1 MQKKLIF
8 LALTGLLCLSLAGCG
23 QSGSTS
29 PEGGSSPQ
37 AEQPAEEAAG
47 EDGGRTPE
55 EDGADTEAPQY
66 TDNFSIDT
74 EAVTAFAEQIQAAV
88 AEKDLEA
95 LVDLASYPPYIG
107 FSDGGES
114 VESREDLIALEA
126 DRIFSEELVSEIAGA
141 DPGGAG
147 PQQGRICP
155 VRQRQAQCG
164 VQCCRWQTGHC
175 GNKLLTCS
183 SAGGKRRLAAG
194 EASLP
199 EKLELLGRTIRYP
212 ELDAYS
218 ATQLLEQTEEHSRAQ
233 AEAAWCISRPTA
245 VWPPVCCICGAA
257 RSTRMTIG

>member
-23 QSGSTS
+23 QSGSTRRR
-29 PEGGSSPQ
+29 GAALRRRSSPRRRPL
-37 AEQPAEEAAG
+37 EKM
-47 EDGGRTPE
+47 GGRTPE

-88 AEKDLEA
+88 AEKNLEA
-95 LVDLASYPPYIG
+95 LADLASYPLYIG

-141 DPGGAG
+141 DPGAG

-183 SAGGKRRLAAG
+183 SAGDKKAAG
-194 EASLP
+194 G
-199 EKLELLGRTIRYP
+199 GRRRCRKSWSCWAGPSGIRSWTSIPPPNCWNRRRSIARPRRRRRGVYP
-212 ELDAYS
+212 GRRQSGRRYAVF
-218 ATQLLEQTEEHSRAQ
+218 AG
-233 AEAAWCISRPTA
+233 RP
-245 VWPPVCCICGAA
+245 GAP
-257 RSTRMTIG
+257 G

>member
-37 AEQPAEEAAG
+37 AEQPAEETAG

-95 LVDLASYPPYIG
+95 LADLASYPLYIG

-141 DPGGAG
+141 DPGGLAMFC
-147 PQQGRICP
+147 GRQ
-155 VRQRQAQCG
+155 VRI
-164 VQCCRWQTGHC
+164 THC

-183 SAGGKRRLAAG
+183 SAGDKRRLAAG

-212 ELDAYS
+212 ELDVYS
-218 ATQLLEQTEEHSRAQ
+218 ATQLLEQTEEHSKAQ

-257 RSTRMTIG
+257 RSTGMTIG

>member
-8 LALTGLLCLSLAGCG
+8 LALTGSCACPSQAAARAAVPRRRGAA
-23 QSGSTS
+23 
-29 PEGGSSPQ
+29 PPQ
-37 AEQPAEEAAG
+37 AEQPAEETAG

-95 LVDLASYPPYIG
+95 LADLASYPLYIG

-141 DPGGAG
+141 DPGGLAPSKAG
-147 PQQGRICP
+147 FALSASGRP
-155 VRQRQAQCG
+155 NVVFSVVDG
-164 VQCCRWQTGHC
+164 
-175 GNKLLTCS
+175 
-183 SAGGKRRLAAG
+183 RLAIVG
-194 EASLP
+194 
-199 EKLELLGRTIRYP
+199 INY
-212 ELDAYS
+212 
-218 ATQLLEQTEEHSRAQ
+218 
-233 AEAAWCISRPTA
+233 
-245 VWPPVCCICGAA
+245 
-257 RSTRMTIG
+257 

>member
-8 LALTGLLCLSLAGCG
+8 LALTGPLCLSLAGCG

-37 AEQPAEEAAG
+37 AEQPAEETAG

-88 AEKDLEA
+88 AEKDL
-95 LVDLASYPPYIG
+95 ASYPLYIG

-141 DPGGAG
+141 DPGGLAPSKAG
-147 PQQGRICP
+147 FALSASGRP
-155 VRQRQAQCG
+155 NVVFSVVDG
-164 VQCCRWQTGHC
+164 
-175 GNKLLTCS
+175 
-183 SAGGKRRLAAG
+183 RLAIVG
-194 EASLP
+194 
-199 EKLELLGRTIRYP
+199 INY
-212 ELDAYS
+212 
-218 ATQLLEQTEEHSRAQ
+218 
-233 AEAAWCISRPTA
+233 
-245 VWPPVCCICGAA
+245 
-257 RSTRMTIG
+257 

>member
-37 AEQPAEEAAG
+37 AEQPAEETAG

-55 EDGADTEAPQY
+55 EDGVDTEAPQY

-88 AEKDLEA
+88 AEKDLEP
-95 LVDLASYPPYIG
+95 LYIG

-114 VESREDLIALEA
+114 VESREDLIALEV

-141 DPGGAG
+141 DPGGLAPSKAG
-147 PQQGRICP
+147 FALSASGRP
-155 VRQRQAQCG
+155 NVVFSVVDG
-164 VQCCRWQTGHC
+164 
-175 GNKLLTCS
+175 
-183 SAGGKRRLAAG
+183 RLAIVG
-194 EASLP
+194 
-199 EKLELLGRTIRYP
+199 INY
-212 ELDAYS
+212 
-218 ATQLLEQTEEHSRAQ
+218 
-233 AEAAWCISRPTA
+233 
-245 VWPPVCCICGAA
+245 
-257 RSTRMTIG
+257 

>member
-37 AEQPAEEAAG
+37 AEQPAEETAG

-88 AEKDLEA
+88 AEKNLEA
-95 LVDLASYPPYIG
+95 LADLASYPLYIG
-107 FSDGGES
+107 FSDGWES

-141 DPGGAG
+141 DPGGLAPSKAG
-147 PQQGRICP
+147 FALSASGRP
-155 VRQRQAQCG
+155 NVVFSVVDG
-164 VQCCRWQTGHC
+164 
-175 GNKLLTCS
+175 
-183 SAGGKRRLAAG
+183 RLAIVG
-194 EASLP
+194 
-199 EKLELLGRTIRYP
+199 INY
-212 ELDAYS
+212 
-218 ATQLLEQTEEHSRAQ
+218 
-233 AEAAWCISRPTA
+233 
-245 VWPPVCCICGAA
+245 
-257 RSTRMTIG
+257 

>member
-37 AEQPAEEAAG
+37 AEQPAEETAG

-95 LVDLASYPPYIG
+95 LADLASYPLYIG

-114 VESREDLIALEA
+114 V
-126 DRIFSEELVSEIAGA
+126 ELVSEIAGA
-141 DPGGAG
+141 DPGGLAPSKAG
-147 PQQGRICP
+147 FALSASGRP
-155 VRQRQAQCG
+155 NVVFSVVDG
-164 VQCCRWQTGHC
+164 
-175 GNKLLTCS
+175 
-183 SAGGKRRLAAG
+183 RLAIVG
-194 EASLP
+194 
-199 EKLELLGRTIRYP
+199 INY
-212 ELDAYS
+212 
-218 ATQLLEQTEEHSRAQ
+218 
-233 AEAAWCISRPTA
+233 
-245 VWPPVCCICGAA
+245 
-257 RSTRMTIG
+257 

>member
-37 AEQPAEEAAG
+37 AEQPAEETAG

-55 EDGADTEAPQY
+55 EDGAD

-95 LVDLASYPPYIG
+95 LADLASYPLYIG

-141 DPGGAG
+141 DPGGLAPSKAG
-147 PQQGRICP
+147 FALSASGRP
-155 VRQRQAQCG
+155 NVVFSVVDG
-164 VQCCRWQTGHC
+164 
-175 GNKLLTCS
+175 
-183 SAGGKRRLAAG
+183 RLAIVG
-194 EASLP
+194 
-199 EKLELLGRTIRYP
+199 INY
-212 ELDAYS
+212 
-218 ATQLLEQTEEHSRAQ
+218 
-233 AEAAWCISRPTA
+233 
-245 VWPPVCCICGAA
+245 
-257 RSTRMTIG
+257 

>member
-37 AEQPAEEAAG
+37 AEQPAEETAG

-74 EAVTAFAEQIQAAV
+74 EAVTAFAEQIQGRSGGKESGGAGGPGVVSAV
-88 AEKDLEA
+88 HR
-95 LVDLASYPPYIG
+95 

-141 DPGGAG
+141 DPGGWPPARAG
-147 PQQGRICP
+147 FALSASGRP
-155 VRQRQAQCG
+155 NVVFSVVDG
-164 VQCCRWQTGHC
+164 
-175 GNKLLTCS
+175 
-183 SAGGKRRLAAG
+183 RLAIVG
-194 EASLP
+194 
-199 EKLELLGRTIRYP
+199 INY
-212 ELDAYS
+212 
-218 ATQLLEQTEEHSRAQ
+218 
-233 AEAAWCISRPTA
+233 
-245 VWPPVCCICGAA
+245 
-257 RSTRMTIG
+257 

>member
-37 AEQPAEEAAG
+37 AEQPAEETAG

-95 LVDLASYPPYIG
+95 LADLASYPLYIG

-141 DPGGAG
+141 DPGGLAPSKAG
-147 PQQGRICP
+147 FALP
-155 VRQRQAQCG
+155 
-164 VQCCRWQTGHC
+164 
-175 GNKLLTCS
+175 
-183 SAGGKRRLAAG
+183 LAAG

-218 ATQLLEQTEEHSRAQ
+218 ATQLLEQTEEHSKAQ

-257 RSTRMTIG
+257 RSTGMTIG

>member
-37 AEQPAEEAAG
+37 AEQ
-47 EDGGRTPE
+47 PE

-95 LVDLASYPPYIG
+95 LADLASYPLYIG

-141 DPGGAG
+141 DPGGLAPSKAG
-147 PQQGRICP
+147 FALSASGRP
-155 VRQRQAQCG
+155 NVVFSVVDG
-164 VQCCRWQTGHC
+164 
-175 GNKLLTCS
+175 
-183 SAGGKRRLAAG
+183 RLAIVG
-194 EASLP
+194 
-199 EKLELLGRTIRYP
+199 INY
-212 ELDAYS
+212 
-218 ATQLLEQTEEHSRAQ
+218 
-233 AEAAWCISRPTA
+233 
-245 VWPPVCCICGAA
+245 
-257 RSTRMTIG
+257 

>member
-37 AEQPAEEAAG
+37 AEQPAEETAG

-95 LVDLASYPPYIG
+95 LADLASYPLYIG

-126 DRIFSEELVSEIAGA
+126 DRIFSEELVSEIAGT
-141 DPGGAG
+141 DPGGLAPSKAG
-147 PQQGRICP
+147 FALSASGRP
-155 VRQRQAQCG
+155 NVVFSVVDG
-164 VQCCRWQTGHC
+164 
-175 GNKLLTCS
+175 
-183 SAGGKRRLAAG
+183 RLAIVG
-194 EASLP
+194 
-199 EKLELLGRTIRYP
+199 INY
-212 ELDAYS
+212 
-218 ATQLLEQTEEHSRAQ
+218 
-233 AEAAWCISRPTA
+233 
-245 VWPPVCCICGAA
+245 
-257 RSTRMTIG
+257 

>member
-1 MQKKLIF
+1 MGGIF
-8 LALTGLLCLSLAGCG
+8 LAGCG

-37 AEQPAEEAAG
+37 AEQPAEETAG

-88 AEKDLEA
+88 AEKNLEA
-95 LVDLASYPPYIG
+95 LADLASYPLYIG

-141 DPGGAG
+141 DPGGLAPSKAG
-147 PQQGRICP
+147 FALSASGRP
-155 VRQRQAQCG
+155 NVVFSVVDG
-164 VQCCRWQTGHC
+164 
-175 GNKLLTCS
+175 
-183 SAGGKRRLAAG
+183 RLAIVG
-194 EASLP
+194 
-199 EKLELLGRTIRYP
+199 INY
-212 ELDAYS
+212 
-218 ATQLLEQTEEHSRAQ
+218 
-233 AEAAWCISRPTA
+233 
-245 VWPPVCCICGAA
+245 
-257 RSTRMTIG
+257 